1 MIFALRAACLC
12 VCAFGGSLA
21 AGLPACAQN
30 LAPAGAET
38 DAPTQRAEP
47 VPRPRREAAR
57 PRQKNEKDARLAARP
72 LAGAARRKA
81 SSRSGV
87 EEANSW
93 LIFGFSEGSDVGAK
107 GEWTLFYDSVLRA
120 SAHAAGLGGW
130 DGAAGIGNSPSD
142 RAVVSIAVTPSLER
156 NGEPIATPAAGTSWR
171 DARGFGALASLKYQL
186 LRRDEAPVGL
196 AVQISPYWQHVAS
209 GAISHDTLGSEFR
222 LLVDRVLVPN
232 LWFAAVNLAYQPHR
246 DAYSDGSA
254 FNMTAFEL
262 SAAVARQVTGTV
274 FLGAEIR
281 YLSKHFGLLF
291 DQWDGAALYAGPTAF
306 IPLGA
311 QGYFGIAWSVRIA
324 QDASA
329 GSAPARDAEGFD
341 RHQLRVKAGISF

>member
-1 MIFALRAACLC
+1 MWPGLPGRRPSALARCAWRQKGLFTVSRLIRARRRPAAALPPWVSRAPFASCLVIRRVGLRAHRCSRPELTRSMIFALRAACLC
-12 VCAFGGSLA
+12 VCAFGGSPA

-72 LAGAARRKA
+72 PAGAAPRQA
-81 SSRSGV
+81 SRRSGV

-196 AVQISPYWQHVAS
+196 AVQISPYWQHVPKLGRAS
-209 GAISHDTLGSEFR
+209 CRE
-222 LLVDRVLVPN
+222 
-232 LWFAAVNLAYQPHR
+232 
-246 DAYSDGSA
+246 
-254 FNMTAFEL
+254 
-262 SAAVARQVTGTV
+262 
-274 FLGAEIR
+274 
-281 YLSKHFGLLF
+281 
-291 DQWDGAALYAGPTAF
+291 
-306 IPLGA
+306 
-311 QGYFGIAWSVRIA
+311 
-324 QDASA
+324 
-329 GSAPARDAEGFD
+329 
-341 RHQLRVKAGISF
+341 